1 MGERVRRGFGMDERE
16 AIDRLRRGDIGGL
29 ELLVRR
35 YQWEA
40 VRVATLI
47 LRDPQLAED
56 VAQDAFVR
64 VFERIDQFDAA
75 RPFAPWFF
83 RIVANDAIK
92 LAQRRQRQ
100 MNLPRD
106 FDQASELFGPPDLI
120 EMLEQFDSIQAAL
133 AQLPPAQRAAVVMRY
148 YLGLTD
154 REAAD
159 HLGSTRGTIK
169 WRLHAARQRLRMLLR
184 PAAEPDPEPPLA
196 HANEEHDR

>member
-1 MGERVRRGFGMDERE
+1 MGMDERE

-83 RIVANDAIK
+83 RIVANDALK

-100 MNLPRD
+100 VNLPHV
-106 FDQASELFGPPDLI
+106 FDQISDMPTPPDMI
-120 EMLEQFDSIQAAL
+120 EMLEQFTSIQTAL
-133 AQLPPAQRAAVVMRY
+133 DQLPPTQRAAVVMCY

-159 HLGSTRGTIK
+159 QLGSTRGTIK
-169 WRLHAARQRLRMLLR
+169 WRLHAARQRLRTLLR
-184 PAAEPDPEPPLA
+184 PGAEPDPEPPLA

>member
-1 MGERVRRGFGMDERE
+1 MGVDERE

-83 RIVANDAIK
+83 RIVANNAIK

-100 MNLPRD
+100 VNLPHV
-106 FDQASELFGPPDLI
+106 FDQISDMPTPPDMI
-120 EMLEQFDSIQAAL
+120 EVLEQFTSIQTAL
-133 AQLPPAQRAAVVMRY
+133 DQLPPAQRAAVVMRY

-154 REAAD
+154 HEAAER
-159 HLGSTRGTIK
+159 LGSTRGTIK
-169 WRLHAARQRLRMLLR
+169 WRLHEARRRLRTLLR
-184 PAAEPDPEPPLA
+184 PTAEPDPEPPLA